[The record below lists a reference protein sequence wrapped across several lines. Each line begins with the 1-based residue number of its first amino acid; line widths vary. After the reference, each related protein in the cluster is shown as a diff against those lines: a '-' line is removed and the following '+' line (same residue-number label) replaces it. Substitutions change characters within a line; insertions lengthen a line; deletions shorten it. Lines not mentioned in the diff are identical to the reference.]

1 VNIFNRTQ
9 VIMNN
14 LKKIVAIPLFLVLT
28 YLLQAQKTI
37 YEPLDL
43 DKVKFSFEDFGSMWT
58 FDAVPLEKYKKK
70 YNFNPDKEWLED
82 VQKSALQFGGGCSG
96 AFVSEDGL
104 IMTNHHCIRGRLG
117 EIQKEGENIFRDG
130 YYAKTLKDERVFPN
144 LYVDQL
150 IEIKD
155 VTGEIFKAIENGKT
169 DKEKVEAKEKAFDE
183 ITEKY
188 AKKTGLTCK
197 IVTLYNGGKYSLYMY
212 KRYDDIRLVMAPDV
226 QIAATG
232 WDWDNFT
239 YPRYELDFAFL
250 RAYENGKPVK
260 IKHFFNWSKK
270 GAAENEP
277 IFVVGRPGNTD
288 RLLSIRELE
297 FQRDIRRPVI
307 LHRLNELYHAY
318 FKFFMNNPERKQE
331 LLGRLLS
338 VANGRKSYAGGLMAL
353 NDDYLMTKKR
363 DFEKNLKQK
372 VEDDPKLKAEYG
384 NLWNEIDA
392 VFDELNKFE
401 KEQLLISVSEYN
413 ASSYRQTAK
422 NLVTYAEQM
431 KLPEEQRYKYYK
443 ADKLNE
449 TKKRIFV
456 QPVDVEL
463 QKSLLIA
470 HADYLFKVMGKDYA
484 LLKIAYGGKTGID
497 AQNYVLENTKLIDE
511 SFVEGLLNDPD
522 AILSSKDPLIHYYTT
537 SRIVTATISG
547 KREKLYNTLEVLNNK
562 LGRLIFEAYGEII
575 PPDATSTLRISDG
588 VIKQYEYNGT
598 IAPGKTTYYGLYDRY
613 FSFGEK
619 DYPWG
624 LHERWK
630 KPPQGLDLSIPIGF
644 ASTNDI
650 VGGNSGSSII
660 NRNAEII
667 GLVHDGNLESL
678 AGAYA
683 FLEENNRAVA
693 TDSWG
698 LMEALKLV
706 YKTTRLVK
714 ELENAKME

>member
-1 VNIFNRTQ
+1 
-9 VIMNN
+9 MNN
-14 LKKIVAIPLFLVLT
+14 LSKILA
-28 YLLQAQKTI
+28 LLLLIFITCQANAQRSI
-37 YEPLDL
+37 YEPIDL
-43 DKVKFSFEDFGSMWT
+43 KKVKFSFDDFGSMWT

-70 YNFNPDKEWLED
+70 YNFNPGKEWLDD

-104 IMTNHHCIRGRLG
+104 IMTNHHCIRGSLG
-117 EIQKEGENIFRDG
+117 QIQQEGENIFRDG
-130 YYAKTLKDERVFPN
+130 YYAKTLENERIFPN

-155 VTGEIFKAIENGKT
+155 VTGEIFKALEKGKT
-169 DKEKVEAKEKAFDE
+169 DKEKIEAKEKAFKE

-188 AKKTGLTCK
+188 TKKTGLTCK

-212 KRYDDIRLVMAPDV
+212 KRYNDIRLVMAPDV

-250 RAYENGKPVK
+250 RAYENGKPIK
-260 IKHFFNWSKK
+260 TKHFFSWSKK

-288 RLLSIRELE
+288 RLLSMRQLE
-297 FQRDIRRPVI
+297 FFRDVRSPVI

-318 FKFFMNNPERKQE
+318 YKFFEANPERQQE
-331 LLGRLLS
+331 LLGQLLS

-363 DFEKNLKQK
+363 DFEKSLKDK
-372 VEDDPKLKAEYG
+372 VKNDPKLNAEYG
-384 NLWNEIDA
+384 KLWDEIDA

-401 KEQLLISVSEYN
+401 KEQILVSLSEYYT
-413 ASSYRQTAK
+413 SSYRQTAE
-422 NLVTYAEQM
+422 NLVIYAEQM
-431 KLPEEQRYKYYK
+431 KLAEEQRHKNYK

-449 TKKRIFV
+449 TKNKIYV
-456 QPVDVEL
+456 QSGDVDL

-470 HADYLFKVMGKDYA
+470 HADYLYKVMGENYA
-484 LLKIAYGGKTGID
+484 LLNTTYGGKTGQE
-497 AQNYVLENTKLIDE
+497 ALHYVMENTKLLDE
-511 SFVEGLLNDPD
+511 SYVEQLIANPNE
-522 AILSSKDPLIHYYTT
+522 ILSLKDPLIQYYIT
-537 SRIVTATISG
+537 SRIVIATNSDR
-547 KREKLYNTLEVLNNK
+547 REKLYNKLEVLNHK

-613 FSFGEK
+613 FSFGQK

-624 LHERWK
+624 LHDVWK
-630 KPPQGLDLSIPIGF
+630 KPPTGLDLSTPIGF

-660 NRNAEII
+660 NRNAEVI

-683 FLEENNRAVA
+683 FLEENNRTVA

-706 YKTTRLVK
+706 YKTNRLVK
-714 ELENAKME
+714 ELEKGKME

>member
-1 VNIFNRTQ
+1 MNILRN
-9 VIMNN
+9 VIS
-14 LKKIVAIPLFLVLT
+14 VLIYILIT
-28 YLLQAQKTI
+28 ANSAHAQRTI

-58 FDAVPLEKYKKK
+58 FDAVPLEKYKKN
-70 YNFNPDKEWLED
+70 YNFNPDKEWLEN

-117 EIQKEGENIFRDG
+117 QIQKEGENIFKNG
-130 YYAKTLKDERVFPN
+130 YYAETLTDERVFPN

-155 VTGEIFKAIENGKT
+155 VTSEIFKALKKGKT
-169 DKEKVEAKEKAFDE
+169 DEEKVEAKELAFKD

-188 AKKTGLTCK
+188 SKKTGLTCK
-197 IVTLYNGGKYSLYMY
+197 IVSLYNGGKYSLYMY
-212 KRYDDIRLVMAPDV
+212 KRYNDIRLVMAPDV

-250 RAYENGKPVK
+250 RAYEDGKPVK
-260 IKHFFNWSKK
+260 TKHFFSWSKK
-270 GAAENEP
+270 GAVENEA

-288 RLLSIRELE
+288 RLLSIRQLE
-297 FQRDIRRPVI
+297 FFRDVRSPII

-318 FKFFMNNPERKQE
+318 YKFFEANPERRQE

-338 VANGRKSYAGGLMAL
+338 VANGRKSFAGGLVAL
-353 NDDYLMTKKR
+353 NDNYLMTKKR
-363 DFEKNLKQK
+363 DFEKSLKEK
-372 VEDDPKLKAEYG
+372 VKNDPKLKAEYG
-384 NLWNEIDA
+384 NLWQEIDA
-392 VFDELNKFE
+392 VFNELNKFE
-401 KEQLLISVSEYN
+401 KEQILISVSEYN
-413 ASSYRQTAK
+413 ASSYRQTAR
-422 NLVTYAEQM
+422 NLVVYAEQM
-431 KLPEEQRYKYYK
+431 KLPENERAKYYK
-443 ADKLNE
+443 ADKINE
-449 TKKRIFV
+449 TKARIFV
-456 QPVDVEL
+456 QPTDRTL
-463 QKSLLIA
+463 QGSLLQA
-470 HADYLFKVMGKDYA
+470 HADYLYKVMGKDYQ
-484 LLKIAYGGKTGID
+484 LLKTAYGGNTGKE
-497 AQNYVLENTKLIDE
+497 AVKYVHLNSKIADE
-511 SFVEGLLNDPD
+511 SFVEGLIKDPD
-522 AILSSKDPLIHYYTT
+522 GILTSKDPLLLYYTA
-537 SRIVTATISG
+537 SRVITATNSER
-547 KREKLYNTLEVLNNK
+547 REKLYNSLEVLNQK

-624 LHERWK
+624 LHDVWK
-630 KPPQGLDLSIPIGF
+630 KPPTGLDLSIPIGF

-660 NRNAEII
+660 NKNAEVI

-706 YKTTRLVK
+706 YKTKRLVD
-714 ELENAKME
+714 ELENGKIK

>member
-1 VNIFNRTQ
+1 
-9 VIMNN
+9 MNY
-14 LKKIVAIPLFLVLT
+14 LKKVTVALLLIVIT
-28 YLLQAQKTI
+28 YQSNAQRTI
-37 YEPLDL
+37 YEPLDIN
-43 DKVKFSFEDFGSMWT
+43 KVKFSFDDFGSMWT
-58 FDAVPLEKYKKK
+58 FDAVPLAKYKKK
-70 YNFNPDKEWLED
+70 YNFGPDKEWLDD

-117 EIQKEGENIFRDG
+117 QVQKEGENIFKDG
-130 YYAKTLKDERVFPN
+130 YYAKTLEDERVFPN

-155 VTGEIFKAIENGKT
+155 VTGEIFKALEKGKT
-169 DKEKVEAKEKAFDE
+169 DKEKVEAKEKAFNE

-212 KRYDDIRLVMAPDV
+212 KRYNDIRLVMAPDV

-260 IKHFFNWSKK
+260 TKHFFGWSKK
-270 GAAENEP
+270 GAEENEP

-288 RLLSIRELE
+288 RLLSMRELE

-318 FKFFMNNPERKQE
+318 FKFFEANPGRQQE

-363 DFEKNLKQK
+363 DFEKSLKEK
-372 VEDDPKLKAEYG
+372 VKNDPKLKTEYG

-401 KEQLLISVSEYN
+401 KEQLLISVSEYY

-431 KLPEEQRYKYYK
+431 KLPEDQRHKYYK
-443 ADKLNE
+443 AGVLNE
-449 TKKRIFV
+449 TKKKIFV
-456 QPVDVEL
+456 KPEDVDL

-470 HADYLFKVMGKDYA
+470 HADYLYKVMGKDYT
-484 LLKIAYGGKTGID
+484 LLKSTYGGKTGKD
-497 AQNYVLENTKLIDE
+497 AQNYVLENTKLLDE
-511 SFVEGLLNDPD
+511 NYVKQLVADPD
-522 AILSSKDPLIHYYTT
+522 AILSSKDPLLQYYIV
-537 SRIVTATISG
+537 SRIITAANSAQ
-547 KREKLYNTLEVLNNK
+547 REKLYNSLEVLNHK

-575 PPDATSTLRISDG
+575 PPDATLTLRISDG

-624 LHERWK
+624 LHDVWK
-630 KPPQGLDLSIPIGF
+630 KPPVGLDLSIPIGF

-660 NRNAEII
+660 NRNAEVI

-706 YKTTRLVK
+706 YKTNRLVN
-714 ELENAKME
+714 ELEKGKIE